1 MRHRYPPRLLLD
13 ATPSA
18 RSRHFRQTGTLLQ
31 TALKLDYMVFSYLNA
46 FFDPDQF
53 FRPNAAGRGGV
64 VSSPQAPGAAA
75 PELRIR
81 PVEAAD
87 LGQVIAIDAEVTGLE
102 KTDYWYE
109 LFHRYGGG
117 RSRQRLFLIAET
129 GDDIQGFIIGEVRDW
144 EFGSAPCGWVFGLNV
159 RPSARLAGVGARMLE
174 AVCDGFRHAGVT
186 KVRTLLARDNSLVL
200 SFFRSQGMMAAPFIP
215 LEMDLD

>member
-1 MRHRYPPRLLLD
+1 M
-13 ATPSA
+13 
-18 RSRHFRQTGTLLQ
+18 SRPQTQGE
-31 TALKLDYMVFSYLNA
+31 
-46 FFDPDQF
+46 
-53 FRPNAAGRGGV
+53 AAGTD
-64 VSSPQAPGAAA
+64 AN
-75 PELRIR
+75 ELRVR

-87 LGQVIAIDAEVTGLE
+87 LGQVIAIDAEITGLE

-117 RSRQRLFLIAET
+117 RTRQRLFLVAESKHA
-129 GDDIQGFIIGEVRDW
+129 ILGFIIGEIRDW
-144 EFGSAPCGWVFGLNV
+144 EFGSAPCGWVFGLSV
-159 RPSARLAGVGARMLE
+159 RPNARLGGVGTRMLD
-174 AVCDGFRHAGVT
+174 AICDGFRHAGVT